1 MPGSNDNVTLRDV
14 YDAVNRIEDKLT
26 KRIDNVEEDVNELQ
40 SFQNRILGIATVLSV
55 FISGA
60 ATFVWQKITKPS

>member
-1 MPGSNDNVTLRDV
+1 MAKDNVTLRDV

-26 KRIDNVEEDVNELQ
+26 KRIDSVEEDVDELQ

-60 ATFVWQKITKPS
+60 ATFVWEKITKSS

>member
-1 MPGSNDNVTLRDV
+1 MNEDKVTLRDI

-26 KRIDNVEEDVNELQ
+26 KRIDGIEEDVDELQ
-40 SFQNRILGIATVLSV
+40 SFQNRVLGISMALSV

-60 ATFVWQKITKPS
+60 ATFVWNKITKA